1 MTTKPSSSRRKFL
14 ATLGVGGAAA
24 AAAAVA
30 LTQQS
35 GQPEQ
40 TSDKTAAP
48 QGKGYQL
55 TEHVRN
61 YYRTAKV

>member
-1 MTTKPSSSRRKFL
+1 MTTKSTSSRRKFL

-24 AAAAVA
+24 AAVA
-30 LTQQS
+30 LNRQAAEPSTKS
-35 GQPEQ
+35 EV
-40 TSDKTAAP
+40 AAP
-48 QGKGYQL
+48 QGKGYQV

>member
-24 AAAAVA
+24 AAVA

-40 TSDKTAAP
+40 TSDQTAAP
-48 QGKGYQL
+48 QSKGYQL
-55 TEHVRN
+55 TAHVRN